1 MGGSMKTYSI
11 TTKGQVTVPIEIRE
25 KLKLKP
31 GDKVIYQ
38 DTQEG
43 ILLRPA
49 KRNMLTDF
57 GFLKDRQRSK
67 KDLDLIRKVVRE
79 KIAKRVQ

>member
-1 MGGSMKTYSI
+1 MIGGSMKSYSI
-11 TTKGQVTVPIEIRE
+11 TAKGQVTVPLEIRE

-43 ILLRPA
+43 VLLKPA
-49 KRNMLTDF
+49 KRNMLADF
-57 GFLKDRQRSK
+57 GFLEDRQKSK
-67 KDLDLIRKVVRE
+67 KDLDLIRKAVRE
-79 KIAKRVQ
+79 KIAKRA

>member
-1 MGGSMKTYSI
+1 MKAYSV
-11 TTKGQVTVPIEIRE
+11 TTKGQVTVPLEIRE

-31 GDKVIYQ
+31 GDKIIYQ

-43 ILLRPA
+43 ILLKPV

-57 GFLKDRQRSK
+57 GFLEGKQKSK
-67 KDLDLIRKVVRE
+67 KSLDLIRKELRK
-79 KIAKRVQ
+79 KIAERAL